1 MEKIYV
7 FLFYLAGLS
16 SSLSIN
22 TMKMDYFEI
31 IVPDLKGNTVS
42 TTATT
47 TTATTTE
54 DTTTEDTTTEDTTT
68 EDTITEDTTTEDT
81 TMDPRIG
88 NAVNRTLSF
97 VNKVI

>member
-54 DTTTEDTTTEDTTT
+54 DTTTEDTTTEDT
-68 EDTITEDTTTEDT
+68 ITEDTTTEDT

>member
-54 DTTTEDTTTEDTTT
+54 DTTTEDT
-68 EDTITEDTTTEDT
+68 ITEDT

-88 NAVNRTLSF
+88 NAVNRTLSS

>member
-7 FLFYLAGLS
+7 SLFYLAGLS

-54 DTTTEDTTTEDTTT
+54 DTTTEDTTTEDT
-68 EDTITEDTTTEDT
+68 ITEDTTTEDT

>member
-68 EDTITEDTTTEDT
+68 EDTITEDTT
-81 TMDPRIG
+81 MDPRIG